1 MKKAAF
7 VISIVA
13 LSVAV
18 VTLGLMVLEMF
29 YKKTA
34 YIDSDKI

>member
-13 LSVAV
+13 LALSAFN
-18 VTLGLMVLEMF
+18 VTLGLLTILE
-29 YKKTA
+29 KKK
-34 YIDSDKI
+34 YFDIGSSF